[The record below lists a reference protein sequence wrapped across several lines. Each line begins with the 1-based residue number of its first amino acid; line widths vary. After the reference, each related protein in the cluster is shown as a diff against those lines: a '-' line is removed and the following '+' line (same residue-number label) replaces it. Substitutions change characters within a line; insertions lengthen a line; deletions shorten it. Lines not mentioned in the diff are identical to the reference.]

1 MSISLT
7 NLAKIKRN
15 SRIRV
20 GRGIGSGKG
29 KTSGRGVKGQK
40 ARTGHHSVKGFEGGQ
55 TPVHMRL
62 PKRGFV
68 NVLRK
73 EYEAINISDVI
84 NLVKK
89 NNIDSVSTINKETL
103 EKYGLIKD
111 KNSKVKLLMGK
122 DSSVTSSFK
131 VLVDSYSTKAKIFS

>member
-1 MSISLT
+1 MTLSLT
-7 NLAKIKRN
+7 KLPKIKRN

-55 TPVHMRL
+55 TPVYMRL
-62 PKRGFV
+62 PKKGFT

-73 EYEAINISDVI
+73 EYEVV
-84 NLVKK
+84 NLDKILSFVESKK
-89 NNIDSVSTINKETL
+89 LDSSSAINKEIL
-103 EKYGLIKD
+103 ESVGLIGD
-111 KNSKVKLLMGK
+111 KNSKVKLIMGK
-122 DSSVTSSFK
+122 LKSV
-131 VLVDSYSTKAKIFS
+131 STKIKVSVDAYSKEAKAFS

>member
-1 MSISLT
+1 MSISLN
-7 NLAKIKRN
+7 NLAKIKR
-15 SRIRV
+15 SDRKRV

-62 PKRGFV
+62 PKKGFV

-73 EYEAINISDVI
+73 EYEAVTISDVLTAVAKYEPNI
-84 NLVKK
+84 ASVTKDKLV
-89 NNIDSVSTINKETL
+89 DF
-103 EKYGLIKD
+103 GLIKSAE
-111 KNSKVKLLMGK
+111 SKVKLIMGK
-122 DSSVTSSFK
+122 DHSVKATFK
-131 VLVDSYSTKAKIFS
+131 VTVDSYSAKAKSFA